1 MESLMEAILKQL
13 ETSKVVPVVSFDDA
27 KDARPL
33 GNALLKG
40 GLPVIEITFRTDA
53 AAEAIANISY
63 ELPDICVGA
72 GTVLTIDQVNQAI
85 DSGARFIVA
94 PGFNPRIV
102 DYCIDR
108 NIPVFPGVNSPT
120 QVEMGLERDLKVLKF
135 FPAEASGGLKMLKAM
150 AAPYGD
156 VRFMPTGGINI
167 NNLKDYLAFDRI
179 IACGGT
185 WLATAALINEGR
197 FDEITRLVEEVVSTV
212 KQI

>member
-1 MESLMEAILKQL
+1 MEAIIKQL
-13 ETSKVVPVVSFDDA
+13 ETLKVVPVVKLDDA
-27 KDARPL
+27 RDALPL
-33 GNALLKG
+33 GSALIKG

-156 VRFMPTGGINI
+156 VRFMPTGGVNI

-185 WLATAALINEGR
+185 WLATASLINEGR
-197 FDEITRLVEEVVSTV
+197 FDEVTRLVEEVVKTV

>member
-1 MESLMEAILKQL
+1 MESITKQL
-13 ETSKVVPVVSFDDA
+13 ETLKVVPVVKLDDA
-27 KDARPL
+27 KDALPL
-33 GNALLKG
+33 GKALIEG
-40 GLPVIEITFRTDA
+40 GLPIIEITFRAAA
-53 AAEAIANISY
+53 AAEAIASLSY

-72 GTVLTIDQVNQAI
+72 GTVLTIDQVNQSI
-85 DSGARFIVA
+85 DAGAQFIVA
-94 PGFNPRIV
+94 PGFNPRVV

-135 FPAEASGGLKMLKAM
+135 FPAEASGGLNMLKAM

-156 VRFMPTGGINI
+156 VRFMPTGGVNI
-167 NNLKDYLAFDRI
+167 GNLNDYLSFDRI

-197 FDEITRLVEEVVSTV
+197 FDEITRLVQEVVKTAQ
-212 KQI
+212 QI

>member
-1 MESLMEAILKQL
+1 METIINQL
-13 ETSKVVPVVSFDDA
+13 ETYKVVPVVKLDKP
-27 KDARPL
+27 KDALPL
-33 GNALLKG
+33 GNALVKG
-40 GLPVIEITFRTDA
+40 GLPIIEITFRTDA
-53 AAEAIANISY
+53 AAEAIENLSR

-72 GTVLTIDQVNQAI
+72 GTVLSVDQANQAI

-94 PGFNPRIV
+94 PGFNPRVV

-120 QVEMGLERDLKVLKF
+120 QVEMGLERDLQVLKF

-150 AAPYGD
+150 AAPYGE

-167 NNLKDYLAFDRI
+167 DNLNDYLAFDRI

-185 WLATAALINEGR
+185 WLATATLINEGR
-197 FDEITRLVEEVVSTV
+197 FDEITRLAENVVKLTR
-212 KQI
+212 

>member
-1 MESLMEAILKQL
+1 METIINQL
-13 ETSKVVPVVSFDDA
+13 ETYKVVPVVKLDKP
-27 KDARPL
+27 KDALPL
-33 GNALLKG
+33 GNALVKG
-40 GLPVIEITFRTDA
+40 GLPIIEITFRTDA
-53 AAEAIANISY
+53 AAEAIENLSR

-72 GTVLTIDQVNQAI
+72 GTVLSVDQVNQAI

-94 PGFNPRIV
+94 PGFNPRVV

-120 QVEMGLERDLKVLKF
+120 QVEMGLERDLQVLKF

-150 AAPYGD
+150 AAPYGE

-167 NNLKDYLAFDRI
+167 DNLNDYLAFDRI

-185 WLATAALINEGR
+185 WLATATLINEGR
-197 FDEITRLVEEVVSTV
+197 FDEITRLAENVVKLTR
-212 KQI
+212 

>member
-1 MESLMEAILKQL
+1 MKAIINQL
-13 ETSKVVPVVSFDDA
+13 EASKVVPVVKIEDA
-27 KDARPL
+27 KDALPL
-33 GNALLKG
+33 GKALIKG
-40 GLPVIEITFRTDA
+40 GLPVIEITFRSDA
-53 AAEAIANISY
+53 AAEAIASLSY

-94 PGFNPRIV
+94 PGFNPRVV

-135 FPAEASGGLKMLKAM
+135 FPAEASGGLNMLKAM

-167 NNLKDYLAFDRI
+167 DNLKDYLAFDRI

-185 WLATAALINEGR
+185 WLATAALINDNR
-197 FDEITRLVEEVVSTV
+197 FDEITRLVEEVVKTTQ
-212 KQI
+212 QI

>member
-1 MESLMEAILKQL
+1 MDSIIKQL
-13 ETSKVVPVVSFDDA
+13 ENFRVVPVVNIDDV
-27 KDARPL
+27 KDALSL
-33 GNALLKG
+33 GKALIKG
-40 GLPVIEITFRTDA
+40 GLPIVEITFRTAA
-53 AAEAIANISY
+53 AAETIARLSY

-72 GTVLTIDQVNQAI
+72 GTVLTIDQVNQSI
-85 DSGARFIVA
+85 DAGARFIVA

-108 NIPVFPGVNSPT
+108 NVPIFPGVNSPT
-120 QVEMGLERDLKVLKF
+120 QVEMGLERNLEVLKF

-179 IACGGT
+179 VACGGT
-185 WLATAALINEGR
+185 WLATTALINDNR
-197 FDEITRLVEEVVSTV
+197 FDEITRLVQEVVKTT
-212 KQI
+212 QQF

>member
-1 MESLMEAILKQL
+1 MEAILKQL

-185 WLATAALINEGR
+185 WLATAALINEDR

-212 KQI
+212 KQS

>member
-1 MESLMEAILKQL
+1 MESIMEAILKQL

-185 WLATAALINEGR
+185 WLATAALINEDR

-212 KQI
+212 KQS